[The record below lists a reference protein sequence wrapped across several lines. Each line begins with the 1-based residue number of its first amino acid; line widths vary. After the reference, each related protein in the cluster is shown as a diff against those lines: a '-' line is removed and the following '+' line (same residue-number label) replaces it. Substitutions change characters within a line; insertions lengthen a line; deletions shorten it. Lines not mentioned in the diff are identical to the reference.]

1 MLWGPEVRQLHIR
14 DHLVGSLAQS
24 CGGGFKYSGVG
35 REYGKY
41 GIEAFLE
48 PKAILE

>member
-1 MLWGPEVRQLHIR
+1 LPKASYDRLDDPQAPW
-14 DHLVGSLAQS
+14 
-24 CGGGFKYSGVG
+24 GGFKYSGVG